1 MPSSNRLPRL
11 PTTHCSR
18 GRVSD
23 ALTAA
28 SSAPIV
34 IVRGPGGSGKT
45 TAVVDWLRHRPK
57 ASGALLWLNV
67 DESMGY
73 RSRFW
78 NRLVRALVT
87 DGLVAHDAQLEA
99 FLADRDDDKIAPA
112 LVLERLER
120 RTADLLL
127 VLDDAHVLS
136 DDTLVE
142 LGWLLER
149 LPRVRVIATSRRRLT
164 FESGNAHAR
173 LSPAVVS
180 ASDLAFTLRETE
192 GLLQLASA
200 TLGRDAAMPLGTGT
214 HGHALTLRLAVSA
227 LDANPHL
234 AAQTEGARARV
245 ISDVTTAATQESLP
259 AFADPADREIA
270 LRLALSPVLTPA
282 LARALCPQRFLD
294 ASLHRFAEAGLGEA
308 QPGGDTAA
316 FSFHAVVRQALLTE
330 AERTLDPAERD
341 DLLATI
347 ARHLDVEGYPIPAI
361 RVLQQLGRY
370 DQVWPVIA
378 RHFSALITHFPDE
391 LESVLAENSPA
402 ILEAEPTLAIALAVV
417 RSEREPLPSN
427 YLLQLVDGA
436 VPQLEA
442 RRDAFGTPGTGV
454 AALWNELSIFA
465 GLRASRRYE
474 AAAHAGDRVLAA
486 VGMLAA
492 AERTSLGVDAG
503 PGLTQVMITY
513 ILVGRW
519 SDAVTLGRQLS
530 SDPHPGRSQHRSCLL
545 AFAEAVRGEMH
556 DAERHA
562 ASVTQAVL
570 PLWKRSAG
578 GTGWYVARALL
589 LLERGDPRAALD
601 AIAELDHRLDLI
613 EHWPTVLW
621 VRATARLLA
630 DEHEIA
636 LDELH
641 GALAR
646 FRGRIASTDGVSQ
659 LTAVRM
665 DLLIATGQLHR
676 AEQLVRAGRTDSPA
690 IRIARGRIAL
700 ARQEPAAARAEMSAL
715 LAGDVE
721 TSRHLADALLVIA
734 VAEHQLGLT
743 DSAAVSLRRA
753 FAILDRTGMRIPLS
767 LLPRADLQTLVA
779 SGLPERAADLAGLP
793 DPFHR
798 VAYTQQLTT
807 RERAVLE
814 LAAGG
819 PTVEAI
825 ASALY
830 VSPNTVKTQLR
841 NVYRKLGASSRS
853 EAILK
858 ARQRGIIDAG
868 NGSTVT

>member
-1 MPSSNRLPRL
+1 M
-11 PTTHCSR
+11 
-18 GRVSD
+18 
-23 ALTAA
+23 
-28 SSAPIV
+28 
-34 IVRGPGGSGKT
+34 
-45 TAVVDWLRHRPK
+45 
-57 ASGALLWLNV
+57 
-67 DESMGY
+67 
-73 RSRFW
+73 
-78 NRLVRALVT
+78 
-87 DGLVAHDAQLEA
+87 
-99 FLADRDDDKIAPA
+99 
-112 LVLERLER
+112 
-120 RTADLLL
+120 
-127 VLDDAHVLS
+127 
-136 DDTLVE
+136 
-142 LGWLLER
+142 
-149 LPRVRVIATSRRRLT
+149 
-164 FESGNAHAR
+164 
-173 LSPAVVS
+173 
-180 ASDLAFTLRETE
+180 
-192 GLLQLASA
+192 
-200 TLGRDAAMPLGTGT
+200 
-214 HGHALTLRLAVSA
+214 
-227 LDANPHL
+227 
-234 AAQTEGARARV
+234 
-245 ISDVTTAATQESLP
+245 
-259 AFADPADREIA
+259 
-270 LRLALSPVLTPA
+270 
-282 LARALCPQRFLD
+282 
-294 ASLHRFAEAGLGEA
+294 
-308 QPGGDTAA
+308 
-316 FSFHAVVRQALLTE
+316 
-330 AERTLDPAERD
+330 
-341 DLLATI
+341 
-347 ARHLDVEGYPIPAI
+347 
-361 RVLQQLGRY
+361 
-370 DQVWPVIA
+370 
-378 RHFSALITHFPDE
+378 
-391 LESVLAENSPA
+391 
-402 ILEAEPTLAIALAVV
+402 
-417 RSEREPLPSN
+417 
-427 YLLQLVDGA
+427 
-436 VPQLEA
+436 
-442 RRDAFGTPGTGV
+442 
-454 AALWNELSIFA
+454 
-465 GLRASRRYE
+465 
-474 AAAHAGDRVLAA
+474 
-486 VGMLAA
+486 
-492 AERTSLGVDAG
+492 
-503 PGLTQVMITY
+503 
-513 ILVGRW
+513 
-519 SDAVTLGRQLS
+519 
-530 SDPHPGRSQHRSCLL
+530 
-545 AFAEAVRGEMH
+545 
-556 DAERHA
+556 
-562 ASVTQAVL
+562 
-570 PLWKRSAG
+570 
-578 GTGWYVARALL
+578 
-589 LLERGDPRAALD
+589 
-601 AIAELDHRLDLI
+601 
-613 EHWPTVLW
+613 LW